1 MVGKFFYGGQ
11 PAFGFAH
18 ANTLVRILFLDY
30 VLILKKGNLACLEW
44 YPHGSSCFQEKKRST
59 IFLSPWKI
67 HVLIWIPTWKFLI
80 TLIAKYMTVHSRS

>member
-30 VLILKKGNLACLEW
+30 VLILKKENLACLA
-44 YPHGSSCFQEKKRST
+44 SCF
-59 IFLSPWKI
+59 
-67 HVLIWIPTWKFLI
+67 
-80 TLIAKYMTVHSRS
+80 